1 MPYCERCGKQ
11 LEDGQIC
18 SCTANQNPNLNQENI
33 QPPPPLYNQA
43 VYANGYNNM
52 NDPNAPKKKSKV
64 WPIILIIAI
73 PLLLIA
79 LVVVGILAAIFVPA
93 MIGYTNKSK
102 LAAQNSYSSSIS
114 KAINTAM
121 TELDEEGY
129 NVYGNYFICSNGSNS
144 FCFDCDSDRLDYY
157 DLNNRI
163 NDYFSDSENG
173 CWFAVYEYGTITYVA
188 SAELWE
194 SENVGTYPTPSSL
207 DAAKGYNSLGK
218 GGISYSD
225 KEELGDIYE
234 DTLDIIMRSY

>member
-1 MPYCERCGKQ
+1 
-11 LEDGQIC
+11 
-18 SCTANQNPNLNQENI
+18 
-33 QPPPPLYNQA
+33 
-43 VYANGYNNM
+43 M